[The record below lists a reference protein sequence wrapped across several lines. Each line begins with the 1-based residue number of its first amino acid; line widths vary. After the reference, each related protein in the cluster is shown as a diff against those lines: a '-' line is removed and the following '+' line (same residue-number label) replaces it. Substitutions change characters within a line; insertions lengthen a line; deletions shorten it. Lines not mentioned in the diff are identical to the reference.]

1 MGLINCP
8 ECGKEIS
15 NESETCIH
23 CGYPL
28 VNYICNINGIEYNL
42 KDELSMALVNN
53 NDWIKAIGSL
63 RRKTSLTLSDG
74 KELIEIMRNTK
85 SIPEKYESKY
95 PLEDRSK
102 YENRSPSAIEC
113 PYCHSTNTKK
123 ITNASKAIHT
133 AVFGIFSVSRNSK
146 NYHCNN
152 CNSDF

>member
-15 NESETCIH
+15 NKSETCIH

-85 SIPEKYESKY
+85 SVPEKYESKY

-102 YENRSPSAIEC
+102 YENKSSNTITC
-113 PYCHSTNTKK
+113 PYCHSTNVKK
-123 ITNASKAIHT
+123 ITTTSKVVNTAI
-133 AVFGIFSVSRNSK
+133 FGIFGTKRHK
-146 NYHCNN
+146 QWHCNG
-152 CNSDF
+152 CGSDF

>member
-15 NESETCIH
+15 NKSETCIH

-74 KELIEIMRNTK
+74 KELIEIIRNTK
-85 SIPEKYESKY
+85 SIPEKFEPKY

-102 YENRSPSAIEC
+102 YENESSNIITC
-113 PYCHSTNTKK
+113 PYCHSANTKK
-123 ITNASKAIHT
+123 ISAMSKAGSV
-133 AVFGIFSVSRNSK
+133 ALFGIFSQKVK
-146 NYHCNN
+146 KQWHCNG
-152 CNSDF
+152 CGSDF